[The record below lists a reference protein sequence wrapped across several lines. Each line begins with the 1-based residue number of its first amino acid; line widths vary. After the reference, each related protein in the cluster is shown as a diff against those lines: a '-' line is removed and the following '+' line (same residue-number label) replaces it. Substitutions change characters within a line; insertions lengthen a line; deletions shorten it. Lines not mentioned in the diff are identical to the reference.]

1 MNLSIEEI
9 KDMLVNPYYA
19 INVSDVVATPHE
31 TLITK
36 EQWIQAFVISV
47 MQNDEAERLQAP
59 EDIEARL
66 RDALGRVLNNL
77 ESSNIPL
84 GYKEGKNNS

>member
-1 MNLSIEEI
+1 MDLSIEGI
-9 KDMLVNPYYA
+9 KDILVNPYYA

-66 RDALGRVLNNL
+66 RDAHGRVLNNL

>member
-19 INVSDVVATPHE
+19 INVSSVIATPHE
-31 TLITK
+31 TLTSK
-36 EQWIQAFVISV
+36 EEWIQAFVVSV
-47 MQNDEAERLQAP
+47 MQNDEAEKLQAP

-66 RDALGRVLNNL
+66 REALGRVLNNL
-77 ESSNIPL
+77 ESPNIPL
-84 GYKEGKNNS
+84 GYKEG